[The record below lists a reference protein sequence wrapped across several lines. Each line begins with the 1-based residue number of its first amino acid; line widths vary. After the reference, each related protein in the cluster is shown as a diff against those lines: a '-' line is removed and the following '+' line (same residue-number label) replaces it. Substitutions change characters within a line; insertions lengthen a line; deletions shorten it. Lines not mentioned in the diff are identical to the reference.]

1 MQFGKNITKEL
12 NLDLNNLEAATF
24 ERIDDIAVIT
34 MNRPEGANS
43 LNTAMH
49 RDVVACFDEVHNNDD
64 IRAAVITA
72 NGRFFCAGR
81 DIKEFV
87 GTYSEKESNALR
99 PIDDPDHI
107 MFATQCNHYDVW
119 KPLIGAINGA
129 AVGGG
134 LEIAIM
140 CDMIV
145 MSADTYIADLHA
157 KINVGGMNSMN
168 TFLPPMIARELTMT
182 DRRLTAQECLNYG
195 FANYVLPKNEIL
207 AKAIDL
213 AKATALMGP
222 DSIQRLKQGSIDL
235 QRKSGNLRYEDYYET
250 RKANQMKMID
260 RVKSDSDMLEGME
273 AFVEK
278 RKSSYQKPVKSD
290 DNFKPY

>member
-1 MQFGKNITKEL
+1 MQFGKDITKEL

-24 ERIDDIAVIT
+24 EIVDDVAVIT
-34 MNRPEGANS
+34 MNRPEAANS

-49 RDVVACFDEVHNNDD
+49 RDVVACFDEVHNNDN
-64 IRAAVITA
+64 IKAAVITA
-72 NGRFFCAGR
+72 SGRFFCAGR

-87 GTYSEKESNALR
+87 GTYAEKNSDALR
-99 PIDDPDHI
+99 PIDDPNHV

-119 KPLIGAINGA
+119 KPLIGAVNGA

-145 MSADTYIADLHA
+145 MSDDTYIADLHA

-168 TFLPPMIARELTMT
+168 TFLPAMIARELTMT
-182 DRRLTAQECLNYG
+182 DRRLTAQECLSYG
-195 FANYVLPKNEIL
+195 FANYVLPKDQIL
-207 AKAIDL
+207 EKAIDL

-235 QRKSGNLRYEDYYET
+235 QRKSGNLRYENYYET
-250 RKANQMKMID
+250 RKANQMKMIEK
-260 RVKSDSDMLEGME
+260 VKSDDDLLEGME

-278 RKSSYQKPVKSD
+278 RKSDYKKAVKTD
-290 DNFKPY
+290 EDFKPY

>member
-1 MQFGKNITKEL
+1 
-12 NLDLNNLEAATF
+12 
-24 ERIDDIAVIT
+24 
-34 MNRPEGANS
+34 
-43 LNTAMH
+43 
-49 RDVVACFDEVHNNDD
+49 
-64 IRAAVITA
+64 
-72 NGRFFCAGR
+72 
-81 DIKEFV
+81 
-87 GTYSEKESNALR
+87 
-99 PIDDPDHI
+99 
-107 MFATQCNHYDVW
+107 
-119 KPLIGAINGA
+119 
-129 AVGGG
+129 
-134 LEIAIM
+134 
-140 CDMIV
+140 MIV

>member
-1 MQFGKNITKEL
+1 MQFGKDITKEL

-24 ERIDDIAVIT
+24 EIVDDIAVIT
-34 MNRPEGANS
+34 MNRPEAANS

-64 IRAAVITA
+64 IKAAVITA
-72 NGRFFCAGR
+72 SGRFFCAGR

-87 GTYSEKESNALR
+87 GTYAEKDSDALR
-99 PIDDPDHI
+99 PIDDPNHV

-119 KPLIGAINGA
+119 KPLIGAVNGA

-145 MSADTYIADLHA
+145 MSDDTYIADLHA

-168 TFLPPMIARELTMT
+168 TFLPAMVARELTMT

-195 FANYVLPKNEIL
+195 FANYVLPKDQIL
-207 AKAIDL
+207 EKAIDL

-235 QRKSGNLRYEDYYET
+235 QRKSGNLRYENYYET
-250 RKANQMKMID
+250 RKANQMKMIEK
-260 RVKSDSDMLEGME
+260 VKSDDDLLEGME

-278 RKSSYQKPVKSD
+278 RKSDYKKAVKTD
-290 DNFKPY
+290 EDFKPY